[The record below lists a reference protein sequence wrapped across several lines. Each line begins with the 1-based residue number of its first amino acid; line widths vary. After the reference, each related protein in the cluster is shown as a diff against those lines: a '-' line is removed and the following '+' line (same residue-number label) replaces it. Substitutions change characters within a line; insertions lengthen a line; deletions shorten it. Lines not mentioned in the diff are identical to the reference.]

1 MDTLK
6 EKIANQFVITS
17 ELVPPKGTNL
27 DVLLETA
34 RLLDGYVDAFN
45 VTDSHAAHM
54 SLSAIATAHTLI
66 VEGFEPILQMVTRD
80 RNRIAIQS
88 DMLGASLLGITNL
101 VCMGGDPPDVGD
113 HPHAKPVFDLSTA
126 ELIGAASTLNSGYD
140 EAGHKLSEP
149 TDFHIGAVVN
159 PGSSDLATEIRR
171 MIHHLPVTIIA
182 GVMPIKSVKMAQ
194 YANKKI
200 PGIHIPE
207 WMIQRIANA
216 DDVKEVSIQLAAEL
230 ISELVPLC
238 GGVHLMALGA
248 EDRIPLILDRAMTY
262 GNTINNCR
270 YLNALTHKP
279 ICGFELLISD
289 IQTTL
294 SIGESNQ

>member
-1 MDTLK
+1 MDTLQ
-6 EKIANQFVITS
+6 EKIADQFVVTS

-34 RLLDGYVDAFN
+34 RSLDGYVDAFN

-159 PGSSDLATEIRR
+159 PGSSDLATEVRR
-171 MIHHLPVTIIA
+171 MEEKAEAGARFFQTQAIYEARSFVAFINSIHHLPVTIIA
-182 GVMPIKSVKMAQ
+182 GVMPIKSVKMAL

-230 ISELVPLC
+230 ISELAPLC

-248 EDRIPLILDRAMTY
+248 EDRIPLILDRAIT
-262 GNTINNCR
+262 
-270 YLNALTHKP
+270 
-279 ICGFELLISD
+279 
-289 IQTTL
+289 
-294 SIGESNQ
+294 

>member
-1 MDTLK
+1 MDTLQ
-6 EKIANQFVITS
+6 EKIADQFVVTS

-171 MIHHLPVTIIA
+171 MEEKAEAGARFFQTQAIYEARSFVDFINSIHHLPVTIIA
-182 GVMPIKSVKMAQ
+182 GVMPIKSIKMAQ

-230 ISELVPLC
+230 ISELTPLC

-248 EDRIPLILDRAMTY
+248 EDRIPLILDRAMT
-262 GNTINNCR
+262 
-270 YLNALTHKP
+270 
-279 ICGFELLISD
+279 
-289 IQTTL
+289 
-294 SIGESNQ
+294 

>member
-1 MDTLK
+1 MDTLQ
-6 EKIANQFVITS
+6 EKIANQFVVTS

-54 SLSAIATAHTLI
+54 SLSPIATAHTLI

-171 MIHHLPVTIIA
+171 MEEKAEAGARFFQTQAIYEARSFVAFINSIHHLPVTIIA

-194 YANKKI
+194 HANKKI

-248 EDRIPLILDRAMTY
+248 EDRIPLILDRAMT
-262 GNTINNCR
+262 
-270 YLNALTHKP
+270 
-279 ICGFELLISD
+279 
-289 IQTTL
+289 
-294 SIGESNQ
+294 